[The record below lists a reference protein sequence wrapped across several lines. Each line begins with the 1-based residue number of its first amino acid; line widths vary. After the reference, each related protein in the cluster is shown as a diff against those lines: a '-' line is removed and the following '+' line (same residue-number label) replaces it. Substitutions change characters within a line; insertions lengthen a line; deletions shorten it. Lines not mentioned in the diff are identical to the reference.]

1 MSTNTHR
8 HTHTDRAKPVQ
19 VNCYV
24 LESLGRHQRAQAA
37 SYTELKISNQLD
49 VNAWPSRLD
58 QSLIHSLGPRNYGV
72 STEPHATASN
82 THAQTC
88 SGTLKMGHRNT
99 QDVSRPSWHERCSRL
114 YCCVYLGKCVFI
126 YDKLQF
132 TKWWKWFLFLIL
144 YWLSRPLLNPNKFK
158 DLWVFI
164 LSLTSSIR
172 RIQSYLP
179 KNEHHTKW
187 IKSKLTNPKHQQAE
201 LNTDISRTQEAK
213 THNVGMR

>member
-1 MSTNTHR
+1 MKWARLCHNKPKTKVEKGDKKRSKLKWAQ
-8 HTHTDRAKPVQ
+8 THTDIHTDCAKPVQ

-37 SYTELKISNQLD
+37 SYTELKISDQLD

-58 QSLIHSLGPRNYGV
+58 QSLIHSLGPRSYWV
-72 STEPHATASN
+72 STEPHGAASN

-99 QDVSRPSWHERCSRL
+99 QDGSRPSWHEWCSRF
-114 YCCVYLGKCVFI
+114 YWCVYPGKCVFI

-132 TKWWKWFLFLIL
+132 RKWSKWFLFLIL
-144 YWLSRPLLNPNKFK
+144 YWLSRPVLNPNNLDK

-172 RIQSYLP
+172 RVQ
-179 KNEHHTKW
+179 
-187 IKSKLTNPKHQQAE
+187 
-201 LNTDISRTQEAK
+201 
-213 THNVGMR
+213 